1 MAFGR
6 RGCSDGGMT
15 PALPDG
21 WTWRRPADPEDDA
34 PAVFALVV
42 ACNEAVIGEAD
53 WTLDDA
59 VEQLGEPGF
68 DAARDGWLVH
78 DPDGALAGFACLRHE
93 GNGQVGAELFALDDR
108 VTSWMLDALTER
120 CDEIARAEGHARAT
134 IDFGVYREDDA
145 RRALLADHGFSA
157 ATTFHRMRIDHDA
170 SSPVTP
176 PATPAGVTVRQG
188 PGDEAFRRT
197 AHTLREASFAEHFG
211 HVDQPFERWCE
222 QVEASPVR
230 DWHQLWV
237 ADVDG
242 VPAAMLHAHDGFLAD
257 EDCGYVSHLGVLSEF
272 RGRGL
277 AKLLLQLAFAAD
289 AANGRA
295 GTLLHVD
302 TNNPTPALDLY
313 LGLGMRPVLVI
324 DLWRRPAA

>member
-1 MAFGR
+1 
-6 RGCSDGGMT
+6 MT

-34 PAVFALVV
+34 AAVFALVA

-68 DAARDGWLVH
+68 DPERDGWLVH
-78 DPDGALAGFACLRHE
+78 DADGALVGFACVQHE
-93 GNGQVGAELFALDDR
+93 GGDQVGAEVFTLDGQLAGWLLDRIIERADEFAR
-108 VTSWMLDALTER
+108 S
-120 CDEIARAEGHARAT
+120 EGHGSAT
-134 IDFGVYREDDA
+134 IIFGVYREDTS
-145 RRALLADHGFSA
+145 RGALLAGYGYEA

-170 SSPVTP
+170 TAPVEP
-176 PATPAGVTVRQG
+176 PDPPPGVVIRQG
-188 PGDEAFRRT
+188 PGDETFRRV
-197 AHTLREASFAEHFG
+197 AHEIKETSFRDHFG
-211 HVDQPFERWCE
+211 HVVEPYERWHA
-222 QVEASPVR
+222 QVEASPTR
-230 DWHQLWV
+230 DWEQLWV

-242 VPAAMLHAHDGFLAD
+242 TPAAMLHAHDGFLAD
-257 EDCGYVSHLGVLSEF
+257 EGCGYVSHVGVLPEH

-277 AKLLLQLAFAAD
+277 ARLLLRTAFAAD
-289 AANGRA
+289 AARGRA

-302 TNNPTPALDLY
+302 TNNTTPALDLY

-324 DLWRRPAA
+324 DAWRRPGL